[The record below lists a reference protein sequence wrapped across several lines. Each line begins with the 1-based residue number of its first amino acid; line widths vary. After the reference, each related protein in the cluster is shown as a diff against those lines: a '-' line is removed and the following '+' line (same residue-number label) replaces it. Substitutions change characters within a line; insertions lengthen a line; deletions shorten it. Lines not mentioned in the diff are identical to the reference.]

1 MNISLSRKQIAVEYS
16 NMTCS
21 NLEITID
28 INRILPE
35 FRLAESTP
43 DAAELATAS

>member
-1 MNISLSRKQIAVEYS
+1 MNVSFSTKQTAVEYS
-16 NMTCS
+16 NMICS
-21 NLEITID
+21 NLEITINF
-28 INRILPE
+28 NRILPE